1 MDESFWENSTPKT
14 GAMRCLVQ
22 FSQEFHWVNFR
33 FAELDALLILSGIEP
48 AAAYTFDETKN
59 GTDNAFLR
67 IDLPGWDVARSM
79 CERSILIKAIYE
91 LWCIESTL
99 GEVIESAKLLPISF
113 LEPHMSLEKSW
124 SVNVDT
130 HCKSYSMSEKEFFRN
145 QFRFL
150 DFKGKVSL
158 DDADVQL
165 WILLDHSLQK
175 NDGEV
180 IAHNSFRRGSFRIIS

>member
-1 MDESFWENSTPKT
+1 M
-14 GAMRCLVQ
+14 
-22 FSQEFHWVNFR
+22 NFR
-33 FAELDALLILSGIEP
+33 FAELDALLVMKGIEP
-48 AAAYTFDETKN
+48 AAAYTFDDSKN
-59 GTDNAFLR
+59 GTENAFLC

-91 LWCIESTL
+91 LWCTEPTL
-99 GEVIESAKLLPISF
+99 GQVIESAKLLPTAF
-113 LEPHMSLEKSW
+113 LEPYMSLEKSW

-130 HCKSYSMSEKEFFRN
+130 HCKSYSMSEKEFCRN

-165 WILLDHSLQK
+165 WILIDHSQQK
-175 NDGEV
+175 NDAEV
-180 IAHNSFRRGSFRIIS
+180 IAHNIFRTGLLGIVN